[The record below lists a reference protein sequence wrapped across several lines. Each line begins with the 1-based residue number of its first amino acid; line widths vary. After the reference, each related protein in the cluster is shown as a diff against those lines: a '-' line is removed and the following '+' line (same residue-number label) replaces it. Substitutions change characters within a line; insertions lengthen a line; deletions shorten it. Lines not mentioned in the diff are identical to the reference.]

1 MTLRST
7 VVTGVY
13 VVLFVVAALLLLG
26 AVFGQ
31 PVLLSYVETGSMSP
45 TLEPGDGFVAVP
57 TALDSSV
64 EAGDVIVFDAEEI
77 DDGGLVTHRVVE
89 VTDQGYIT
97 QGDANPVTDQDG
109 GEPPVQDG
117 QVYARAL
124 TLNGN
129 VVAIPR
135 LGTPVE
141 IAGSLVSSVQQR
153 LAILFGTRT
162 LLGTQGLAYLL
173 IAFGAITYVLAAG
186 AERLR
191 TSTDSRSSAR
201 RTGAIA
207 PGPVIAG
214 MTVLLLLVT
223 TAAMVVPAGP
233 YDLTS
238 VSSQTPS
245 DRADVIERGTTQNA
259 TYTTSSSGPL
269 PTVSVVETRTDGIEV
284 DANHA
289 YVEGRS
295 EATYNLTIRAPDET
309 GPFVETV
316 HEYRY
321 LALLPQETILSLHAV
336 HPWLPILAIN
346 ILVGSTF
353 LVVSLL
359 LVGLDPVRLTRHPR
373 EIPTAVRLRRRL
385 R

>member
-7 VVTGVY
+7 VTTGVY
-13 VVLFVVAALLLLG
+13 AVLFVVAALLLLG

-31 PVLLSYVETGSMSP
+31 PVLLGYVETGSMSP

-57 TALDSSV
+57 TALDSNI
-64 EAGDVIVFDAEEI
+64 EEGDVIVFEAEEI
-77 DDGGLVTHRVVE
+77 DEGGLVTHRVVE

-97 QGDANPVTDQDG
+97 RGDANPVTDQDG
-109 GEPPVQDG
+109 GEPPVRDG
-117 QVYARAL
+117 QVYATAL

-129 VVAIPR
+129 VVAIPH

-141 IAGSLVSSVQQR
+141 IAGGVLSSVQER
-153 LAILFGTRT
+153 LAILLGTRT

-173 IAFGAITYVLAAG
+173 IAFSAVTYALAAG
-186 AERLR
+186 AERLG
-191 TSTDSRSSAR
+191 TSTDSRSSTR
-201 RTGAIA
+201 RTGAID
-207 PGPVIAG
+207 PGTVVAG
-214 MTVLLLLVT
+214 MTVLLLVVT

-233 YDLTS
+233 YDLAS
-238 VSSQTPS
+238 VSSETSS

-259 TYTTSSSGPL
+259 TYTTGSSGPL
-269 PTVSVVETRTDGIEV
+269 PVVSVVETRTDGIEV
-284 DANHA
+284 DPDHA

-295 EATYNLTIRAPDET
+295 EATYNLTIHAPDET
-309 GPFVETV
+309 GPFVETL

-321 LALLPQETILSLHAV
+321 LALLPQGTILSLHAV

-346 ILVGSTF
+346 LLVGSTF
-353 LVVSLL
+353 LIVSLL
-359 LVGLDPVRLTRHPR
+359 LIGLDPVRLTRHPR
-373 EIPTAVRLRRRL
+373 GIPTTVRLRRRF